1 MGVVALRENN
11 LVDAAKYFKA
21 AGNKAANAN
30 LAVVDVLNGDYKAAA
45 AKLGECKCF
54 NAALVALLNG
64 NNAPAAALTCE
75 CPKTAYLRAV
85 AAARQGDAEGVK
97 KNLEA
102 AKKCEKLAARA
113 EKDVEFAQYR

>member
-1 MGVVALRENN
+1 MGVIALRENN
-11 LVDAAKYFKA
+11 LAEAANYFKA

-45 AKLGECKCF
+45 AKLGECKCT

-64 NNAPAAALTCE
+64 NTAPAAALTCE
-75 CPKTAYLRAV
+75 CPTAAYLRAI

-113 EKDVEFAQYR
+113 QKDVEFAQYR

>member
-11 LVDAAKYFKA
+11 LAEATKYFQA

-45 AKLGECKCF
+45 AKLGDCKCT

-75 CPKTAYLRAV
+75 CPISAYLRAV
-85 AAARQGDAEGVK
+85 AAARQGDVEGVK

-102 AKKCEKLAARA
+102 ASKCEKLAARA
-113 EKDVEFAQYR
+113 QKDVEFTHCR